1 MLELGLGRLVARVLG
16 ADRVGDLGG
25 RGHLGDVLL
34 ATEADLALVERDDRL
49 LGGFIGAVREDVGG
63 EGVGLERAGRERDGI
78 GGDKRL
84 PLTCLDVPT
93 LLDGVVRVLLRL
105 GHGRND
111 PDRRERPV
119 VARIRQLIGGS
130 SLEGLP
136 EGLVDRLVNDVVRRF
151 LGTNLLGGVLL
162 LLAEADLALEERHGL
177 LGDGQLGDR
186 LLGRSS

>member
-16 ADRVGDLGG
+16 ADRVDDLGG

-93 LLDGVVRVLLRL
+93 LLDGVLRVLLRL
-105 GHGRND
+105 VHGRND

-136 EGLVDRLVNDVVRRF
+136 EGLVDGLANDVVRRF
-151 LGTNLLGGVLL
+151 LGY
-162 LLAEADLALEERHGL
+162 
-177 LGDGQLGDR
+177 
-186 LLGRSS
+186 